1 MHPLSTES
9 EIKKKAR
16 IGNEISSDN
25 GVYGSL
31 SPFVSSVSRP
41 CKPLL
46 NGGYR
51 SPQSNYSVGGKVV
64 VLDFGNSEVR
74 LESCESFFGVNHS
87 EGSRHSVYE
96 FPNDSPFPGS
106 YIRSGPMV
114 LDFENYVTPSVGA
127 GNELRRT
134 DAHKSTP
141 STGFK
146 VSGSYS
152 VGDQCRDYFR
162 QCGILCSPGECSF
175 GGTSGTCKC
184 TPVSLP
190 TDENGR
196 GTNRMRSSSVG
207 SGHHE
212 AANDVNHGGHFMRP
226 RTDSSP
232 MTFWSFILDFLVLL
246 GNANKICQLQW
257 VNKLHPS
264 YMSLQFPLLF
274 VYGEPGFYPQMKQRQ
289 GVDKRLSMNQYYMFQ
304 LHERLDYYALLF
316 RGGRLF
322 QQYVVGVFCSIEKN
336 RLDFYRLRQNDIR
349 LEYLS
354 GVHDAISRGDR
365 EGSQVGGRL
374 ILPRTFTRGPR
385 YMYSHYLDAFA
396 ICRVL
401 GNPQYFVTFTCNVN
415 WPEIKG
421 YILQFLELT
430 FTDRAD
436 IVVRVFQQKVND
448 FCTFLKD
455 RQVFGSVTGQTWA
468 SSLSHSGLGGF
479 KDKIQ
484 NASQVDRYISVELL
498 DPDTDPEGYRVVSE
512 MMVHGPCGLL
522 HSDAVCLKEGKCGK
536 NFLKKFI
543 AHTFFDTDG
552 YVRYR
557 KRETHTRTSRRGV
570 DLDNGYIVPYNRQ
583 LCLAFHAHINVEYCG
598 WSMLIKYLF
607 KYISKGTDKIAAK
620 IARQVG
626 DPPADTNNR
635 FIQIDEI
642 QNYIDGRFVCPHEAC
657 WRIIKY
663 DIHDRQPAVQ
673 ILSIHLEGMQP
684 VTFRDHQHLTL
695 IVNNEA
701 KTKTTLTEWLKYK
714 KRNGDGLHLTYIDF
728 TKEFVWY
735 SDTKTWLRRQRRN
748 SACEALGLLGD
759 DKEWH
764 IALEEAAFLASSQQ
778 LRSLFVQILIFCDV
792 ADPLRL
798 WKAFWR
804 RMSDDVPRTV
814 SNSLHI
820 QDLYMNDPELEG
832 SVLYEVEVILKN
844 YSKTVVDFGM
854 SPLSPKCKDAL
865 KNRELMEEKS
875 YNRAELAKEVAISVP
890 KLNSDQK
897 AIYDMVLRAANEN
910 KQEMIFV
917 YSHDGIEKTFLW
929 RTLINNMRSE
939 GKIGLAVAS
948 LGIVSLLLPAVHT
961 THSRF
966 KLPLDLTDES
976 LCNIKKNTNAES
988 LLAKTSLI
996 IWDESPMND
1005 RRYFEALDRTLRDVL
1020 DAHEKL
1026 FGGKTIVHGEN
1037 MRLQQPGLNKYE
1049 KTRAANFVS
1058 WLLEIGDGKTGTVEE
1073 NNDGDSSWITVPKEF
1088 CIPDDDNGLKNL
1100 IGFIYDE
1107 NTLQHPT
1114 AVDLQQKAI
1123 VCPKNTTADEINKTV
1138 LEMLHGKSMV
1148 YISSDEAI
1156 PVGSDH
1162 GEVELLYPPAG
1173 DVVEVTLWD
1182 KMATEFNREEFE
1194 KIEQHVTFAISSCK
1208 ANIYGGIQLSGT
1220 PTTHYYFNLEIPRLE
1235 ELREQQRLT
1244 LHPPL
1249 QISKEIHSD
1258 INAEKNRNKFPFS
1271 TLLQQNPDGYR
1282 VYDKNG
1288 EAYCVNHGL
1297 QKPPT
1302 YRYIFKA
1309 LLTDQSAT
1317 ASVTFFTP
1325 NADVLIGSSCTE
1337 LVKKYGV
1344 PNPREFPDEIL
1355 SLNGRT
1361 HIFQVH
1367 NNPSCIQG
1375 RVDYYF
1381 DDILDKQLQIARPS
1395 QSSEPSI
1402 VTPLPIIPETPG
1414 TPAEQP
1420 A

>member
-1 MHPLSTES
+1 
-9 EIKKKAR
+9 
-16 IGNEISSDN
+16 NERSSDS
-25 GVYGSL
+25 GVCGSL

-46 NGGYR
+46 SGGYR

-87 EGSRHSVYE
+87 KGSRHSAYE
-96 FPNDSPFPGS
+96 FPNDSSFSGS
-106 YIRSGPMV
+106 YIRSGLMV
-114 LDFENYVTPSVGA
+114 LDFENYVTRSDPIPFEISVETTFVNVGYFVLQ
-127 GNELRRT
+127 E
-134 DAHKSTP
+134 
-141 STGFK
+141 
-146 VSGSYS
+146 S
-152 VGDQCRDYFR
+152 VLLGVHLEHASVHLFR
-162 QCGILCSPGECSF
+162 YLLKKMVEAQMC
-175 GGTSGTCKC
+175 
-184 TPVSLP
+184 
-190 TDENGR
+190 DED
-196 GTNRMRSSSVG
+196 NRMPFNSCIDWRGLDVIRNKKTKRTRSSSVG
-207 SGHHE
+207 SGYHE
-212 AANDVNHGGHFMRP
+212 AANDVNHGGTLCAIVFENGSNT
-226 RTDSSP
+226 RTDYDVIIESMGGFP
-232 MTFWSFILDFLVLL
+232 
-246 GNANKICQLQW
+246 QR

-264 YMSLQFPLLF
+264 HMSLQFLLLF
-274 VYGEPGFYPQMKQRQ
+274 VYGEPDFYPQMKQRQ

-304 LHERLDYYALLF
+304 LHECLDCYALLF

-322 QQYVVGVFCSIEKN
+322 QQ
-336 RLDFYRLRQNDIR
+336 
-349 LEYLS
+349 
-354 GVHDAISRGDR
+354 GDR

-374 ILPRTFTRGPR
+374 ILPRTFTRDPR
-385 YMYSHYLDAFA
+385 YMYSHYLDV
-396 ICRVL
+396 CRVL

-415 WPEIKG
+415 WPKIKR

-430 FTDRAD
+430 FADRAD
-436 IVVRVFQQKVND
+436 IVVRVFQQKVKD

-455 RQVFGSVTGQTWA
+455 RQVFGSVTG
-468 SSLSHSGLGGF
+468 L
-479 KDKIQ
+479 
-484 NASQVDRYISVELL
+484 DRYISMELL

-522 HSDAVCLKEGKCGK
+522 HSDAVCMKEGKCGK

-543 AHTFFDTDG
+543 AHTFFDMDG

-557 KRETHTRTSRRGV
+557 RRETHTRTSRRGV
-570 DLDNGYIVPYNRQ
+570 DLDNGYIVPYNR
-583 LCLAFHAHINVEYCG
+583 
-598 WSMLIKYLF
+598 
-607 KYISKGTDKIAAK
+607 TDKIATK
-620 IARQVG
+620 IVRQVG
-626 DPPADTNNR
+626 DPPADTNN
-635 FIQIDEI
+635 
-642 QNYIDGRFVCPHEAC
+642 G
-657 WRIIKY
+657 
-663 DIHDRQPAVQ
+663 QPVVQ

-684 VTFRDHQHLTL
+684 VTFKDHQPLTL
-695 IVNNEA
+695 IVNDEA

-714 KRNGDGLHLTYIDF
+714 KCNGDGLYLTYIDF

-735 SDTKTWLRRQRRN
+735 SDTKSWRRRQRRN
-748 SACEALGLLGD
+748 SGLIGRLANVHPTSDELFFLRILICHQKGCKTFDAIRTVNKRLYPTFRAAYEALGLLGD

-764 IALEEAAFLASSQQ
+764 IALEEAAFSASSQQ

-792 ADPLRL
+792 ADPMRL
-798 WKAFWR
+798 WKAFWQ
-804 RMSDDVPRTV
+804 RMSNDVPRTV

-832 SVLYEVEVILKN
+832 SVLYAVE
-844 YSKTVVDFGM
+844 
-854 SPLSPKCKDAL
+854 
-865 KNRELMEEKS
+865 
-875 YNRAELAKEVAISVP
+875 
-890 KLNSDQK
+890 
-897 AIYDMVLRAANEN
+897 
-910 KQEMIFV
+910 
-917 YSHDGIEKTFLW
+917 SHDRIKKTFLW
-929 RTLINNMRSE
+929 RMLINNMRSK

-948 LGIVSLLLPAVHT
+948 SGIVSLLLLAVHT

-988 LLAKTSLI
+988 LLAETSLI

-1005 RRYFEALDRTLRDVL
+1005 IRCFEALDKTLRDVL
-1020 DAHEKL
+1020 DAPEKL

-1037 MRLQQPGLNKYE
+1037 MRLRQPGLNKYE
-1049 KTRAANFVS
+1049 NPRAANFAS
-1058 WLLEIGDGKTGTVEE
+1058 WLLEIGDGKTETVEE
-1073 NNDGDSSWITVPKEF
+1073 NSDGDSSWITVPEEL

-1123 VCPKNTTADEINKTV
+1123 ACPKNTTADEINKTV
-1138 LEMLHGKSMV
+1138 LEMLHGAPIMLLRNMNLQGGMCNRTQMIIKKL
-1148 YISSDEAI
+1148 SSRLIEANVI
-1156 PVGSDH
+1156 TGTD
-1162 GEVELLYPPAG
+1162 G
-1173 DVVEVTLWD
+1173 DVVEVTLRD

-1194 KIEQHVTFAISSCK
+1194 KMEQHVTFAISSCK

-1220 PTTHYYFNLEIPRLE
+1220 PMTHYYFNLEIPRLE

-1249 QISKEIHSD
+1249 QISKEIRSD
-1258 INAEKNRNKFPFS
+1258 INAKKNRNKFPFS

-1282 VYDKNG
+1282 VYDENG

-1309 LLTDQSAT
+1309 LLIDQSAT

-1325 NADVLIGSSCTE
+1325 NADVLIGSSSTE

-1381 DDILDKQLQIARPS
+1381 DDIIDKPLQIARPS

-1402 VTPLPIIPETPG
+1402 EPTQIGTPVQLPQTSILAQSLTVTPLPITPETPG
-1414 TPAEQP
+1414 TPAEKP
-1420 A
+1420 AASIGVTEGVSSDTPSIPTSSSETTTKNIKRALFETESVRESKKKKNDSQSPTAFHS